1 MSLMDRRRELPRC
14 PVSRLAGSRLL
25 SGADCQMHGDPTY
38 LNADEYVCWPSEQH
52 GREGEELIAAA
63 DTLFALSDYLV
74 IGYEIP
80 AV

>member
-1 MSLMDRRRELPRC
+1 VIDISLMDRRRELPRC

-52 GREGEELIAAA
+52 
-63 DTLFALSDYLV
+63 
-74 IGYEIP
+74 
-80 AV
+80 